1 MFDELQD
8 ETMKYAA
15 EDNSEAA
22 AVDNV
27 ETAAEDSA
35 EVAAV
40 DNAEADAVDN
50 AEADAENN
58 AEADA
63 GNNAEAAVVD
73 NAEADAENN
82 AEAAIVDNAEAAVVD
97 NVEAD
102 AVDNAEAAV
111 DNAEADAVESNPDA
125 ALDASEKMPAET
137 MADYSKELEASF
149 KKIQEGDILTG
160 TVIGVSDT
168 DITLDLRYYTEGIIR
183 LEDFTANPDLSLKE
197 AVHIGDELSATVI
210 RTDDGQGHILLS
222 AKEANEILAWDK
234 LESYMENNTTLTV
247 KIGGVVK
254 SGVIAYVEGMRG
266 FIPASKLSLSY
277 VEDLDTWLG
286 KELQVRVIT
295 ADESDKKL
303 VLSAREIL
311 REKAEEERKA
321 MISNVEV
328 GLVTEGTVESLQPY
342 GAFINL
348 GNGLSGLV
356 HISQISEKRIKTP
369 AAVLHIGDTVKV
381 KVIKI
386 KDGKLSLSMKALND
400 VTAEEIQE
408 ETYKLPKSEGV
419 TTNLGSLFAKLKL

>member
-35 EVAAV
+35 EVAAE
-40 DNAEADAVDN
+40 DSAEVAAVDN

-58 AEADA
+58 TEADAENNAEADA
-63 GNNAEAAVVD
+63 ENNTEADAENNAEAAVVD
-73 NAEADAENN
+73 NAEAV
-82 AEAAIVDNAEAAVVD
+82 VDNAEAAVVD
-97 NVEAD
+97 N
-102 AVDNAEAAV
+102 AEATV
-111 DNAEADAVESNPDA
+111 DNAEADAMESNPDA

-234 LESYMENNTTLTV
+234 LKSYMENNTTLTV